1 MIRHELQLWE
11 FAAKELDLGEHRYV
25 ERHLEDC
32 PECVEQLA
40 AVQVAREALELAR
53 ASTPRLEWSRSD
65 QRIGALVERRLAAQA
80 RGPWLARLGLGGLGL
95 TAVAAGLA
103 LWLGQGPTALPAPE
117 LPRPGAPVAGW
128 ARVDSAEGLTRVGD
142 GEVTGGT
149 ELRTG
154 DVLRTSL
161 AGRAFVHLPDESHV
175 RVAGGSQVAMT
186 RTEREDIAL
195 TLERGRVAVRA
206 SHLERRGFAVHSGG
220 VTVHVVGTIF
230 GVARE
235 ADAVEVA
242 VTEGQVRVELSNGE
256 SVVVSPGERLRIDA
270 RTERTKRLALTGSLQ
285 RELTEVA
292 DLAQT
297 TASIEQR
304 AVVPAAGG
312 AAPSQPPMVAAQGT
326 PRTLP
331 RLSPEEAK
339 ARRGTPPAGLDP
351 AALGTLPAAS
361 PKSQPKP
368 IVLEAPEDVWPS
380 LGGGE
385 IVRGVPPKREP
396 APASRPEDWASPPA
410 PDADEWA
417 APPSSA
423 GATGGGP
430 GPRER
435 PDARSDE
442 WAPPPSSTGAAASR
456 SSPLAAPDEWASLP
470 PGSVSLVVE
479 PPASARAEAPRPGAG
494 TAAPGARAAPPST
507 ASAARQAEAPAAPP
521 TSPPTATH
529 LATAPP
535 PTTTPTPSLAATSL
549 AATSQATATAA
560 AAPATAASP
569 SRLAPKDLE
578 TIFLQRAE
586 AAVEQGACE
595 RHLLGLEDLAQDAQR
610 SARSE
615 QARVLRARCFERQLR
630 PRQAMN
636 EYRKYLDE
644 YPSGRF
650 GGEAREA
657 LGE

>member
-1 MIRHELQLWE
+1 MIRHGLQLWA
-11 FAAKELDLGEHRYV
+11 FAAKELELGEHRFV
-25 ERHLEDC
+25 EAHLEDC

-53 ASTPRLEWSRSD
+53 ASKPRLDWAKTDE
-65 QRIGALVERRLAAQA
+65 RIGALVERRLAAQA

-95 TAVAAGLA
+95 AAVAAGLA
-103 LWLGQGPTALPAPE
+103 LWLGQVPVERPGPE
-117 LPRPGAPVAGW
+117 LPQPGAPVAVW

-230 GVARE
+230 GVTRE

-242 VTEGQVRVELSNGE
+242 VSEGQVRVELSSGE
-256 SVVVSPGERLRIDA
+256 SVLVSPGDRLRIDA
-270 RTERTKRLALTGSLQ
+270 RTERTKRLKLTGSLE

-292 DLAQT
+292 DLAET
-297 TASIEQR
+297 TASVEQR

-312 AAPSQPPMVAAQGT
+312 SAPSQPPMLPAQGA

-331 RLSPEEAK
+331 RLSPEES
-339 ARRGTPPAGLDP
+339 RSRI
-351 AALGTLPAAS
+351 GTLPAGLAPAAVGATPGTA
-361 PKSQPKP
+361 PKAEPRT

-385 IVRGVPPKREP
+385 VVRGVPPKREP
-396 APASRPEDWASPPA
+396 APASRPDEWASPPA

-417 APPSSA
+417 
-423 GATGGGP
+423 
-430 GPRER
+430 
-435 PDARSDE
+435 
-442 WAPPPSSTGAAASR
+442 PPPAARPTAPAKAS
-456 SSPLAAPDEWASLP
+456 APSDDWASLP

-479 PPASARAEAPRPGAG
+479 
-494 TAAPGARAAPPST
+494 APGAVLQAPV
-507 ASAARQAEAPAAPP
+507 AS
-521 TSPPTATH
+521 
-529 LATAPP
+529 
-535 PTTTPTPSLAATSL
+535 
-549 AATSQATATAA
+549 
-560 AAPATAASP
+560 SP

-595 RHLLGLEDLAQDAQR
+595 RHLLGLEDIAQDAQR

-615 QARVLRARCFERQLR
+615 QARVLRARCFDGQLR

-636 EYRKYLDE
+636 EYRKYLEE

-650 GGEAREA
+650 VSEARQA